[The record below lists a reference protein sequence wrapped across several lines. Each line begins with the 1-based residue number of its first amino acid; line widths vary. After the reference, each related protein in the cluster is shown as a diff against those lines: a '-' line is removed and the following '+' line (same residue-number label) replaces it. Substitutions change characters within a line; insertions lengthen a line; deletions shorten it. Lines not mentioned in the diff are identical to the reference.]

1 MRLRRQTT
9 RHSSQEEV
17 SSLSRPA
24 TSGKYSEIIGK
35 IFLALF
41 VISIFSTFIFW
52 WSGLSNKNA
61 LDEETERK
69 FAEILNENFRRGDL
83 VFTENDWDLDFLKN
97 LKDGVFPVVLDLKN
111 ATERSAAMMKN
122 SDDRVFLLLKSE
134 QSHEKYVK
142 KLNLKVIETFKAGKG
157 EVLLAETLFKTVK
170 RTLVFSRDIGKAK
183 RVAFS
188 EGGKSE
194 ECRKISETKWQCSD
208 ESWNYVGLTTAS
220 FNGNQK
226 QAVWAHPVAGKTLE
240 IVFNVPEK
248 SGKLYFNSVFAE
260 SAYRSKNRAPVNV
273 EISADEKILLKYT
286 SPFSSK
292 ATEKSIKLPKNTKE
306 LTIKLTTSDDRQRHF
321 VFNGYLTDEL

>member
-9 RHSSQEEV
+9 RHSSQDGEN
-17 SSLSRPA
+17 SLFKTA
-24 TSGKYSEIIGK
+24 TIVKYYEIIGK
-35 IFLALF
+35 ILLVLF

-52 WSGLSNKNA
+52 WSGLSSKNA

-97 LKDGVFPVVLDLKN
+97 LKNGVFPVVLDLKN
-111 ATERSAAMMKN
+111 ATERSVAMMKN

-134 QSHEKYVK
+134 DSRENFVK
-142 KLNLKVIETFKAGKG
+142 KLNLKEIQVFKAGKG

-183 RVAFS
+183 RVAVVD
-188 EGGKSE
+188 GGKSE
-194 ECRKISETKWQCSD
+194 ECRKVSETKWQCSD

-226 QAVWAHPVAGKTLE
+226 QAVWAHPVSGKTLE
-240 IVFNVPEK
+240 IVFGVPEK

-286 SPFSSK
+286 SPFTSR
-292 ATEKSIKLPKNTKE
+292 ATEKTAKLPENTKE
-306 LTIKLTTSDDRQRHF
+306 LTIKLTVTDDRQRHF
-321 VFNGYLTDEL
+321 VFNGYLSDEL

>member
-1 MRLRRQTT
+1 MRQKRQTT
-9 RHSSQEEV
+9 LHSTQEEEN
-17 SSLSRPA
+17 SLSLSA
-24 TSGKYSEIIGK
+24 TSGKHSGIIEK
-35 IFLALF
+35 IFLVLF
-41 VISIFSTFIFW
+41 ILSIISTFVFW
-52 WSGLSNKNA
+52 WSGLSDKNG

-69 FAEILNENFRRGDL
+69 FTEILNENFKKGDI
-83 VFTENDWDLDFLKN
+83 VFTENDWDLDFLKGLN
-97 LKDGVFPVVLDLKN
+97 NGVFPIFLDLKN
-111 ATERSAAMMKN
+111 ATERSVAMMKN

-142 KLNLKVIETFKAGKG
+142 KLNLKVLETFKAGEG
-157 EVLLAETLFKTVK
+157 EVILAETLFKTVK

-188 EGGKSE
+188 DGEKSE

-226 QAVWAHPVAGKTLE
+226 QVVWAHPVTGKTLE

-260 SAYRSKNRAPVNV
+260 SAYHSKNRAPVDV
-273 EISADEKILLKYT
+273 EILADGGTLLKYAN
-286 SPFSSK
+286 PF
-292 ATEKSIKLPKNTKE
+292 TFTVIEKDAKIPENTKE
-306 LTIKLTTSDDRQRHF
+306 LTIRLTTSDDRQRHF
-321 VFNGYLTDEL
+321 VFNGYLTNEF

>member
-1 MRLRRQTT
+1 MPESVTI
-9 RHSSQEEV
+9 
-17 SSLSRPA
+17 
-24 TSGKYSEIIGK
+24 GKYSEIIGK

-41 VISIFSTFIFW
+41 VLSIFSTFIFW

-69 FAEILNENFRRGDL
+69 FAEILNENFRRGDI

-97 LKDGVFPVVLDLKN
+97 LKNGVFPVFLDLKN
-111 ATERSAAMMKN
+111 ATERSVAMLKS

-134 QSHEKYVK
+134 QSHEKYVE
-142 KLNLKVIETFKAGKG
+142 KLNLKVLETFKAGKG
-157 EVLLAETLFKTVK
+157 EVVLAETLFKTVK
-170 RTLVFSRDIGKAK
+170 RTLVFPRDIGKAK
-183 RVAFS
+183 KIAFS

-194 ECRKISETKWQCSD
+194 ECRKVSETKWQCSD

-260 SAYRSKNRAPVNV
+260 SAYRSKNRAPVFV
-273 EISADEKILLKYT
+273 EILADEKIMLKYA
-286 SPFSSK
+286 SPFTSK
-292 ATEKSIKLPKNTKE
+292 VTEKTAKIPENTKE
-306 LTIKLTTSDDRQRHF
+306 ITIKLSTTDDRQRHF
-321 VFNGYLTDEL
+321 VFNGYLSDEL